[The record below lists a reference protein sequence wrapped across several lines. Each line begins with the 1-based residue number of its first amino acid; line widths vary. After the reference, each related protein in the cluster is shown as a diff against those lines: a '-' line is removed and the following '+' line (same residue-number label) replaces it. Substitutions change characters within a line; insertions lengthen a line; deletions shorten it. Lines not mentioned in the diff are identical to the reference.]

1 MSDLVTVHHEMGHIQ
16 YYMNYVVQP
25 PIYRRGANPGFH
37 EAIGDL
43 IALAVATPQHLV
55 KVELLEPIPP
65 ADVEKINLNYQ
76 MKMALDKVAF
86 LPFAYVMDKWRWDV
100 FGEVATTET
109 AMNRR
114 WWEYRLQYQGLSP
127 PITDR
132 KRNER
137 DFDPGA
143 KYHIP
148 AGVEYVRY
156 FASHV
161 LQFQFYERMCKT
173 VTGITEQ
180 NLYTCDFDGN
190 KEAGAALM
198 AMLAQGSSRSWP
210 DILESFIGSRT
221 MSLGSLNKYFKPLS
235 DYLDKFIADKGI
247 KVGWSAKVEDYVEPM
262 NAADFLAAANEQYRR
277 ALNAMTDAE
286 WQQGSDISETN
297 EANLVEAVEDFNAF
311 RQKQFTQTKAFNFS
325 ALAPLQRRQFEKFAV
340 IGTSALDEADA
351 STFTNAK
358 LAMETVFSTATID
371 AGGNSSLTL
380 EPDLTE
386 ILATSTDEPLLKEV
400 WTKFRDATGR
410 KMRQNY
416 TTYFTLGNKAATLN
430 TLPGKGTFFWFDR
443 IFKSIIFN
451 NFYLFLLI
459 RIQNLRRPVDVR
471 LGGGRPEGAGGHA
484 DERDATPLPEDPR
497 LRPPPPEGAVR
508 RQGDARRRHHSRPPA
523 GQHVGAVVEQ
533 PAEHRSRPEP
543 PFRRAA
549 HRRRRRQE
557 AGHVDY

>member
-127 PITDR
+127 PVADR

-173 VTGITEQ
+173 VAGITEQ
-180 NLYTCDFDGN
+180 NLYACDFDGN
-190 KEAGAALM
+190 KEAGAGLIT
-198 AMLAQGSSRSWP
+198 MLRKGSSDTWQS
-210 DILESFIGSRT
+210 ILKDYIGSEK
-221 MSLGSLNKYFKPLS
+221 MSLGSLNKYFKPLEAF
-235 DYLDKFIADKGI
+235 LDEFIANNTI
-247 KVGWSAKVEDYVEPM
+247 TVGWTAK
-262 NAADFLAAANEQYRR
+262 
-277 ALNAMTDAE
+277 
-286 WQQGSDISETN
+286 G
-297 EANLVEAVEDFNAF
+297 
-311 RQKQFTQTKAFNFS
+311 
-325 ALAPLQRRQFEKFAV
+325 
-340 IGTSALDEADA
+340 
-351 STFTNAK
+351 K
-358 LAMETVFSTATID
+358 LI
-371 AGGNSSLTL
+371 
-380 EPDLTE
+380 
-386 ILATSTDEPLLKEV
+386 
-400 WTKFRDATGR
+400 
-410 KMRQNY
+410 
-416 TTYFTLGNKAATLN
+416 YFF
-430 TLPGKGTFFWFDR
+430 GK
-443 IFKSIIFN
+443 
-451 NFYLFLLI
+451 LFC
-459 RIQNLRRPVDVR
+459 
-471 LGGGRPEGAGGHA
+471 
-484 DERDATPLPEDPR
+484 
-497 LRPPPPEGAVR
+497 
-508 RQGDARRRHHSRPPA
+508 
-523 GQHVGAVVEQ
+523 
-533 PAEHRSRPEP
+533 
-543 PFRRAA
+543 
-549 HRRRRRQE
+549 
-557 AGHVDY
+557 